1 MLMSEKQ
8 VSDLIIAIIVAVM
21 VAVMVANTAIM
32 QRSRH
37 SEVDPGLIATGSRR
51 RRGYIEL

>member
-8 VSDLIIAIIVAVM
+8 VSDLIAIIVAVM

-32 QRSRH
+32 QRLC
-37 SEVDPGLIATGSRR
+37 SEADTGLIATGSGR

>member
-8 VSDLIIAIIVAVM
+8 VSDLIAIIVAII

-32 QRSRH
+32 QLSRH
-37 SEVDPGLIATGSRR
+37 SEADTGLIATGSRR
-51 RRGYIEL
+51 RGYIEL

>member
-8 VSDLIIAIIVAVM
+8 VSDLIAIIVAVM

-37 SEVDPGLIATGSRR
+37 SEADPGLIATGSGRR
-51 RRGYIEL
+51 SYIEL